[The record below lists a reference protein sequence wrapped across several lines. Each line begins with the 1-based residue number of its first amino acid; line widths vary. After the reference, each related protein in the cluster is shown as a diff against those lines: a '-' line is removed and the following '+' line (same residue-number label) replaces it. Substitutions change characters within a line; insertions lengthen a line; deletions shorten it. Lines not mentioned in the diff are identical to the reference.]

1 MQMCECADFGLRC
14 FEDFFLNS
22 DFIFVMKETIQQLAD
37 AVDDLLK
44 SGVNATDWEYKSA
57 PDKWS
62 KKEIIGHLI
71 DSAQIN
77 LQRFV
82 RCTYE
87 ENFKLIYEQ
96 VEWVE
101 ANRYQDAGIDDVLAL
116 WKLLN
121 LQIIRVLKNYPPG
134 RVQAQCDNSK
144 HQVGLHTVE
153 YLAQDYVDHL
163 KHHLKQIY

>member
-1 MQMCECADFGLRC
+1 
-14 FEDFFLNS
+14 
-22 DFIFVMKETIQQLAD
+22 MKETIRKLNEALAGLITSD
-37 AVDDLLK
+37 LK
-44 SGVNATDWEYKSA
+44 SINWAYKSA

-101 ANRYQDAGIDDVLAL
+101 AQRYQKADIRDLVPL
-116 WKLLN
+116 WELIN
-121 LQIIRVLKNYPPG
+121 LQIIRVLENYPAD
-134 RVQAQCDNSK
+134 RLQAQCDNSK
-144 HQVGLHTVE
+144 TTVSLHTVE
-153 YLAQDYVDHL
+153 WLAQDYLDHL
-163 KHHLKQIY
+163 KHHLNQ

>member
-1 MQMCECADFGLRC
+1 M
-14 FEDFFLNS
+14 
-22 DFIFVMKETIQQLAD
+22 IQQLYAEIDDFLNAD
-37 AVDDLLK
+37 HRSIAWDHK
-44 SGVNATDWEYKSA
+44 PA

-101 ANRYQDAGIDDVLAL
+101 AQRYQKADIRDLVAL
-116 WKLLN
+116 WELIN
-121 LQIIRVLKNYPPG
+121 LQIIRVLENYPAD
-134 RVQAQCDNSK
+134 RLQAQCDNSK
-144 HQVGLHTVE
+144 TTVSLHTVE
-153 YLAQDYVDHL
+153 WLAQDYLDHL
-163 KHHLKQIY
+163 KHHLNQIY